1 MLSLC
6 SMLFESLRYFS
17 IMLRSDEM
25 ATLLVVNSNSLLSE
39 QMKSTET
46 SNLTLFKSQL
56 IFETWVLALAIIL
69 KMLLVLMDTMTCF
82 LDRPFMVIFNL
93 GFLF

>member
-1 MLSLC
+1 
-6 SMLFESLRYFS
+6 
-17 IMLRSDEM
+17 M

-39 QMKSTET
+39 QIKLTET
-46 SNLTLFKSQL
+46 SDLTPFKSQL
-56 IFETWVLALAIIL
+56 IFETWALALAIIL
-69 KMLLVLMDTMTCF
+69 EMLLVLMNTVTCF